1 MKLRYKIEMLIG
13 HLIDKLDAWLEAGS
27 EEICQ
32 DKTMVLYGK
41 YKGETVRL
49 VPVLSD
55 DGSVSGWIP
64 DPDIVKIV
72 DDVKNKAMATAC
84 KQQANTTTEPPDF
97 NPASLSW

>member
-1 MKLRYKIEMLIG
+1 MKLRYKIEMIIG
-13 HLIDKLDAWLEAGS
+13 HLIDRLDAWLEAGS

-64 DPDIVKIV
+64 DPEIVKII
-72 DDVKNKAMATAC
+72 DSNNIATGGC
-84 KQQANTTTEPPDF
+84 NTQTPPTTTTEPPDF
-97 NPASLSW
+97 NPSDLSW